1 MKAMIF
7 AAGLGTRMKPYTDTM
22 PKALVPV
29 CGKPLLWH
37 VIHKLKHAGVTE
49 IVINVHHFA
58 SMIEDYLAEES
69 NFGIN
74 ISISD
79 ERDLLRETGGGI
91 KHAGKYLCPELCC
104 SKHILDTSGFTG
116 GCCTENVSAAVSNA
130 ECGSFLVHN
139 ADIIS
144 DLDIKWFESS
154 VKPQALAT
162 LLVSERETSRYLL
175 FDDDMRLVGW
185 TNVST
190 GEVRS
195 PFPDLDPV
203 LYRKLAFSGI
213 HIISNAVFPVFESEG
228 FGDKFPIMDFYLNV
242 AGKYPIYG
250 VCADTL
256 HLADVGKPDSIS
268 LAESIL
274 SDLNASAKISK

>member
-29 CGKPLLWH
+29 CGRPLLWH
-37 VIHKLKHAGVTE
+37 VINKLKRAGVTE

-58 SMIEDYLAEES
+58 SMIEDYLKEES

-79 ERDLLRETGGGI
+79 ERDMLRETGGGI
-91 KHAGKYLCPELCC
+91 RHAAKYLCPESSQSNGILETPGEIGDCC
-104 SKHILDTSGFTG
+104 LKRTSEFVPT
-116 GCCTENVSAAVSNA
+116 AA
-130 ECGSFLVHN
+130 CGSFLVHN

-144 DLDIKWFESS
+144 DLDIRWFEASAR
-154 VKPQALAT
+154 PDALAT
-162 LLVSERETSRYLL
+162 LLVSERKTTRYLL
-175 FDDDMRLVGW
+175 FNKDMRLVGW

-195 PFPDLDPV
+195 PFPDLNPDSC
-203 LYRKLAFSGI
+203 RKLAFSGI
-213 HIISNAVFPVFESEG
+213 HIISNAVFPIFESEG
-228 FGDKFPIMDFYLNV
+228 FGDKFPIMDFYLKV
-242 AGKYPIYG
+242 ADRHPIYG
-250 VCADTL
+250 VCADKL
-256 HLADVGKPDSIS
+256 HLADVGKPDSIH

-274 SDLNASAKISK
+274 SDVY

>member
-37 VIHKLKHAGVTE
+37 VISKLKKSGISDV
-49 IVINVHHFA
+49 VINVHHFA
-58 SMIEDYLAEES
+58 SMIEEFVAAES
-69 NFGIN
+69 SFGIN

-91 KHAGKYLCPELCC
+91 RHAGKYLCPD
-104 SKHILDTSGFTG
+104 SD
-116 GCCTENVSAAVSNA
+116 NVSETASDK

-144 DLDIKWFESS
+144 NLDIRWFQSS
-154 VKPQALAT
+154 VRPEALAT
-162 LLVSERETSRYLL
+162 LLVSRRETSRYLL
-175 FDDDMRLVGW
+175 FDNDMRLAGW

-190 GEVRS
+190 GEIRS
-195 PFPDLDPV
+195 RFRDLDTASCK
-203 LYRKLAFSGI
+203 KLAF
-213 HIISNAVFPVFESEG
+213 
-228 FGDKFPIMDFYLNV
+228 
-242 AGKYPIYG
+242 
-250 VCADTL
+250 
-256 HLADVGKPDSIS
+256 
-268 LAESIL
+268 
-274 SDLNASAKISK
+274 

>member
-29 CGKPLLWH
+29 CGKPLLRH
-37 VIHKLKHAGVTE
+37 VIDKLKRSGISDV
-49 IVINVHHFA
+49 VINVHHFA
-58 SMIEDYLAEES
+58 SMIEDYVAAES
-69 NFGIN
+69 SFGIN
-74 ISISD
+74 VSFSD

-91 KHAGKYLCPELCC
+91 RHAGKYLCPDSASET
-104 SKHILDTSGFTG
+104 TSD
-116 GCCTENVSAAVSNA
+116 A

-144 DLDIKWFESS
+144 DLDIGWFQSS
-154 VKPQALAT
+154 VKPGALAT
-162 LLVSERETSRYLL
+162 LLVSKRETSRYLL
-175 FDDDMRLVGW
+175 FDNDMRLVGW

-195 PFPDLDPV
+195 PFRDLNPESC
-203 LYRKLAFSGI
+203 RKLAFSGI
-213 HIISNAVFPVFESEG
+213 HIISNKVFPVFEKEG
-228 FGDKFPIMDFYLNV
+228 FVERFPIMDFYLK
-242 AGKYPIYG
+242 AADRYPIYG
-250 VCADTL
+250 VCADSL
-256 HLADVGKPDSIS
+256 RLADVGKPDSIP

-274 SDLNASAKISK
+274 SECD